1 MRLDFSNKS
10 KDLPDNGTLN
20 PREFILLHGHNNLR
34 ADILKA
40 KREEN
45 DVRLELIEIAPGI
58 QYLLRILVER
68 RQVKLRNEPGFSA
81 FYIEI
86 GDQPIQDVRAQESD
100 ADCSSWVAR
109 KFLPLPIHIGDC
121 RIRQIRLGQ
130 PGKPPRSFF
139 GMAGLRGDF
148 IQPSHRRD
156 TGWIDGKRGP
166 ENLRSPLAISLLSQ
180 RLSQPDTNRGIAFQ
194 ASLSS
199 RNQGSDL
206 YPAFGQ
212 GNRAFQKPAR
222 TTQASGS
229 RFGIYGAPED
239 LRPRL

>member
-34 ADILKA
+34 ADILKS

-121 RIRQIRLGQ
+121 RIRR
-130 PGKPPRSFF
+130 P
-139 GMAGLRGDF
+139 
-148 IQPSHRRD
+148 
-156 TGWIDGKRGP
+156 DGSPLSAARASSSSV
-166 ENLRSPLAISLLSQ
+166 NLLNPVLCKSRSPLMDSV
-180 RLSQPDTNRGIAFQ
+180 RRYDTSWQNERAPQNRIGTFMT
-194 ASLSS
+194 
-199 RNQGSDL
+199 
-206 YPAFGQ
+206 
-212 GNRAFQKPAR
+212 PAR
-222 TTQASGS
+222 V
-229 RFGIYGAPED
+229 Y
-239 LRPRL
+239 